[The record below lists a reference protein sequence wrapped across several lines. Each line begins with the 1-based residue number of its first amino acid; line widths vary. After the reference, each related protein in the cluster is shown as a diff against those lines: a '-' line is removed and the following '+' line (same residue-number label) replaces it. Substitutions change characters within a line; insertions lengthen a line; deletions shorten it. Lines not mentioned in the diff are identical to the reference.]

1 MNLYSIKI
9 TFNPNAF
16 WEYLQYPFMQ
26 KALIAAIL
34 IGIICA
40 LIGTFILLR
49 GMVFLG
55 EAIAHSAFAGAALAI
70 LLGWNPLLVIMIF
83 SVLSAVSIG
92 YVNEKKIMKDE
103 IIIGVIFS
111 FFMALAILFISL
123 MPVYSTDVTSI
134 LFGNILIISPSTF
147 NLLILFSLLIIIVM
161 FAIKKELYFIT
172 FDEESAKIS
181 GIPVRLLSYI
191 FLILV
196 SITISVSL
204 KAIGAILVF
213 AMIVTPAAAAYQLT
227 FKFNRL
233 LILAGIFGVFST
245 VGGLYLSVVFDIP
258 SGSTIVTL
266 ITFIF
271 LISFIVSPKRRYAHR
286 SHLPTECP
294 YCGEVINEGFC
305 NDPDCIQSDTPHSHV
320 SYDDH
325 RRGDIVIDKRGLP
338 RKSPSTHEHPE
349 NLEE

>member
-1 MNLYSIKI
+1 MKLFSLEI

-16 WEYLQYPFMQ
+16 WEYLQYDFMQ
-26 KALIAAIL
+26 KALVAAIL

-40 LIGTFILLR
+40 LIGSFVLLR

-70 LLGWNPLLVIMIF
+70 LLGLDPLLVIMLF
-83 SVLSAVSIG
+83 SVLSSISIG

-103 IIIGVIFS
+103 IIIGVTFS

-123 MPVYSTDVTSI
+123 MPVYSTDVPSI
-134 LFGNILIISPSTF
+134 LFGNILIISPNTF
-147 NLLILFSLLIIIVM
+147 TLLIVFSLLIIIVI
-161 FAIKKELYFIT
+161 FAIKKELYFMT

-181 GIPVRLLSYI
+181 GVPVRLLNYV

-196 SITISVSL
+196 SMTISVSL

-227 FKFNRL
+227 FRFNRL
-233 LILAGIFGVFST
+233 LLLAGFFGVFST
-245 VGGLYLSVVFDIP
+245 VGGLYLSVVFDLP

-271 LISFIVSPKRRYAHR
+271 FISFLISPKRRVAQ
-286 SHLPTECP
+286 LPTECP
-294 YCGEVINEGFC
+294 FCGEVIDEGVC
-305 NDPDCIQSDTPHSHV
+305 DDPDCLQSDTPHSHV
-320 SYDDH
+320 SHDDH
-325 RRGDIVIDKRGLP
+325 RRGDIIIDKRKLP
-338 RKSPSTHEHPE
+338 EKAPSTHEH
-349 NLEE
+349 EEH